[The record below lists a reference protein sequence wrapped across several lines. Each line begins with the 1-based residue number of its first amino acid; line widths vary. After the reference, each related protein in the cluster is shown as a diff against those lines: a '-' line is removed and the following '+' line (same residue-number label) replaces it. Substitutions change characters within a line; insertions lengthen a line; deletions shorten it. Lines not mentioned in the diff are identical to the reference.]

1 MPSRAPRRLRWIRKQ
16 SAGWGWHRCVAAFRP
31 SSAMAGKPIEFHQE
45 AAAEYEAAFAWYFER
60 SRLAASKFADELDE
74 AINQISHSPR
84 RWPNHIHGTRKFLL
98 THFPFLIVY
107 R

>member
-1 MPSRAPRRLRWIRKQ
+1 
-16 SAGWGWHRCVAAFRP
+16 
-31 SSAMAGKPIEFHQE
+31 MAGKPIEFHEE

-84 RWPNHIHGTRKFLL
+84 RWPNHIHGARKFLL

-107 R
+107 REIPSTVQILAIVHGHRRPSYWKERLAE